1 MAKKKVKKVVKKT
14 LSEEQKL
21 MAQLEKLEA
30 HSLYDGDG
38 VIICS
43 DGTHVN
49 YKGFASK
56 IKHRMQDLDAEEQT
70 EVLATASE
78 YQSIKGKITML
89 RRKIGGVLLFQK
101 NEDWIKAQERQQEI
115 LDLFGKM
122 FSASEVHKIITTE
135 WNLRR
140 VKYETLLKFQRE
152 HKDTIAGLKDKY
164 QNDVN
169 SVRLVHKRSRLD
181 ELSSLYSSRKGKYEE
196 SKSKTDYELML
207 KTLEQIRKEVEGQ
220 QIHINGQIK
229 VEHELAVQDHI
240 NSEIMKSLNINDII
254 IGRLCARLKVN
265 TKYIM
270 YRLHTS
276 YYSKFTGFL
285 PNEMSED
292 EEIQYPSQIVYD
304 FNRIESLNTELD
316 IKDIDYKN
324 EPVLVSES
332 KVLSLRDKIKAQ
344 LEEKRDR
351 VNKQKGNIDKIE
363 GK

>member
-1 MAKKKVKKVVKKT
+1 MAKKKVNKVVKKT

-21 MAQLEKLEA
+21 MAQLKELEA
-30 HSLYDGDG
+30 HSLYDNDG
-38 VIICS
+38 IIICS

-70 EVLATASE
+70 SVLATAAE

-89 RRKIGGVLLFQK
+89 RRKIGGTALFQK
-101 NEDWIKAQERQQEI
+101 NEDWLKAQERHQEI

-122 FSASEVHKIITTE
+122 FSAAEVHKIITTE

-140 VKYETLLKFQRE
+140 VKYDTLLKFQRE
-152 HKDTIAGLKDKY
+152 HKDTISDLKDKY
-164 QNDVN
+164 QKDVD

-181 ELSSLYSSRKGKYEE
+181 ELSALYSSRKMKYEE
-196 SKSKTDYELML
+196 SKSKADYELML

-229 VEHELAVQDHI
+229 VEHELAVQEHV
-240 NSEIMKSLNINDII
+240 NHEIMKSLNINDII
-254 IGRLCARLKVN
+254 IGRLCARLNVN

-285 PNEMSED
+285 PKEMNED
-292 EEIQYPSQIVYD
+292 EEINYPSQIVYD
-304 FNRIESLNTELD
+304 FNRIEALNSELD
-316 IKDIDYKN
+316 IKDIDYKE
-324 EPVLVSES
+324 EPILVNSS
-332 KVLSLRDKIKAQ
+332 NVLSLRDKLKAKLQ
-344 LEEKRDR
+344 EKRDK
-351 VNKQKGNIDKIE
+351 VNSQKSNINRIE